1 MKLPL
6 PANALEFDRTY
17 ATEIACRHALL
28 DARWPEGF
36 QCHACGHD
44 RAYELRCRKASVEC
58 AGCGKHLSLTAGTLF
73 HGSKLPLTTL
83 FRIVYMIV
91 AEKSGTNGLAISRQT
106 GVSHPTALLWMR
118 KVRSIMARRPREKL
132 YGTVEVDESILGAS
146 GKQVGRRLADN
157 QAWIV
162 VLVEDRG
169 KEGMGRVRLETVPN
183 TSEDVLGAVIGNHVE
198 EGSTIRSDAWQGY
211 APLER
216 KGYEHDRRNVKQSGR
231 QAHESLPLV
240 HMVASLLK
248 RHVLG
253 MVHGS
258 WTHRWLPWLLADF
271 EFRINRR
278 RSRRRPLLFNR
289 VLEVG
294 LGMRPP
300 TRSAYAT
307 FARTE
312 TCTLL

>member
-17 ATEIACRHALL
+17 ATGAACRRALFH
-28 DARWPEGF
+28 ARWPDGF
-36 QCHACGHD
+36 QCPACGHG

-58 AGCGKHLSLTAGTLF
+58 ARCGKHLSLTAETMF

-91 AEKSGTNGLAISRQT
+91 AEKSGTNGMAISRQT

-132 YGTVEVDESILGAS
+132 SGTVEVDESILGSS
-146 GKQVGRRLADN
+146 GKQRGRKLAAN
-157 QAWIV
+157 QAWIL

-169 KEGMGRVRLETVPN
+169 EEGMGRVRLQAVEN
-183 TSEDVLGAVIGNHVE
+183 TGEEVLGAVIE
-198 EGSTIRSDAWQGY
+198 ENVVAGAKIRSDAWMGY
-211 APLER
+211 VPLR
-216 KGYEHDRRNVKQSGR
+216 HKGYEHDQRNVSKSGR
-231 QAHESLPLV
+231 EAHESLPLV

-253 MVHGS
+253 IVHGS

-271 EFRINRR
+271 EFRLNRR
-278 RSRRRPLLFNR
+278 RSKRRPLLFNR

-300 TRSAYAT
+300 TRLAYAN
-307 FARTE
+307 FAKMD